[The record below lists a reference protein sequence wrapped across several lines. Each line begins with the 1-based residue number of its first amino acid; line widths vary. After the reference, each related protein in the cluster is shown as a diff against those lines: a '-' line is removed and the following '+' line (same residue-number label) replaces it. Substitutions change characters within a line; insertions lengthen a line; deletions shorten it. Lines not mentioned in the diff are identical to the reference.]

1 MPSERECLWTFVY
14 TPWALVC
21 SHSSVRVHRKDC
33 PLFGVAPALPPTAPQ
48 PATTEAHMNQWVSR
62 DAFTPGHKHRFTHW
76 PFRPKQ
82 VDTRALTQKHTHLL
96 LFSHSVVSDS
106 L

>member
-1 MPSERECLWTFVY
+1 MRPSHEALAPLEMEASLSGTGPS
-14 TPWALVC
+14 PWRAVTWL
-21 SHSSVRVHRKDC
+21 
-33 PLFGVAPALPPTAPQ
+33 PTAPQ
-48 PATTEAHMNQWVSR
+48 PATTEAHMSQWVSR